1 LSNCQLTVTD
11 HIRGNTMKQ
20 ANANDKSIE
29 GVLDQQETLLIVD
42 DEAAIRRVL
51 CKKLSREGYQCE
63 EADTAEQA
71 LNRLATSPIVLVIL
85 DIKMPGKSGIELLP
99 EIKSGYP
106 DTAVIMATAI
116 TDINVAIQCLKQ
128 GADDYLCKPFNLEE
142 VSLAVQRALE
152 KRRLKLEIREYQ
164 QFLEEKV
171 EEQTGE
177 IRKIF
182 LGAIEALVSALE
194 AKDKYTGGHSRR
206 VTEIALALGNE
217 LGLSAQDVED
227 LRWGSLLHD
236 VGKIAVDQ
244 LVQNKPG
251 KLTREEYEHIM
262 THAHIGADIVRPVVN
277 GKIVEMIEHHHDRYD
292 GNGLHQVIAG
302 NDIPLEARILA
313 VADAFDAMTSD
324 RPYRPAMSITEAID
338 EIKRCAGTQ
347 FDPAVVTAFL
357 KTSATEVMATQ
368 SGRSQSGVPDSH
380 Q

>member
-1 LSNCQLTVTD
+1 
-11 HIRGNTMKQ
+11 MKQ
-20 ANANDKSIE
+20 ANANEKSIE
-29 GVLDQQETLLIVD
+29 GMPDQQETLLIVD
-42 DEAAIRRVL
+42 DEDAIRRLL
-51 CKKLSREGYQCE
+51 CQKLSREGYQCE
-63 EADTAEQA
+63 EADAAEQV
-71 LNRLATSPIVLVIL
+71 LNTLATSPIALVIL

-128 GADDYLCKPFNLEE
+128 GADDYICKPFNLEE
-142 VSLAVQRALE
+142 VTLSVQRALE
-152 KRRLKLEIREYQ
+152 KRHLKLEIREYQ

-177 IRKIF
+177 IRKLF

-217 LGLSAQDVED
+217 LGLSAQDMED

-244 LVQNKPG
+244 LIQNKPDR
-251 KLTREEYEHIM
+251 LTPEEYEHIM
-262 THAHIGADIVRPVVN
+262 THAHVGADIVRPIVN
-277 GKIVEMIEHHHDRYD
+277 GKIIEMIEHHHDRYD
-292 GNGLHQVIAG
+292 GSGLHQVIAG
-302 NDIPLEARILA
+302 NDIPLGARILA
-313 VADAFDAMTSD
+313 VADSFDAMTSD
-324 RPYRPAMSITEAID
+324 RPYRPAMSITKAID

-347 FDPAVVTAFL
+347 FDPDVVTALL
-357 KTSATEVMATQ
+357 KTKNAEMAMK
-368 SGRSQSGVPDSH
+368 
-380 Q
+380 